1 MNGVWYPN
9 SRQYRTLVG
18 AAQKALGRGRLVPR
32 DHSMAIARHE
42 YREFNVEADSL
53 SNYEQDEFSVP
64 LKVRHYSYLRIYFDG
79 SITKT
84 RARSAW
90 ILYGS
95 DDPGQA
101 DDNWQTVA
109 WMTFAL
115 PQGARVTA
123 AELEACRCAVHFV
136 ENLMEAEC
144 GEDLRSFCWEW
155 SP

>member
-1 MNGVWYPN
+1 MP
-9 SRQYRTLVG
+9 
-18 AAQKALGRGRLVPR
+18 
-32 DHSMAIARHE
+32 M
-42 YREFNVEADSL
+42 
-53 SNYEQDEFSVP
+53 
-64 LKVRHYSYLRIYFDG
+64 KVRHHNYLRVHFDG
-79 SITKT
+79 SVTKA

-115 PQGARVTA
+115 PQGASVTA

-136 ENLMEAEC
+136 ERLMEAEC

-155 SP
+155 CP